1 MCINKVNYRK
11 QKTHPVTKLACVL
24 KAVYELRAST
34 TELDFNNDRTMIIL
48 LAFSIYSPQPDPNC
62 DVHMRLLK
70 LRNNHQK
77 QCVKTV
83 ADVRMGVNRC
93 LHFQL

>member
-1 MCINKVNYRK
+1 
-11 QKTHPVTKLACVL
+11 
-24 KAVYELRAST
+24 
-34 TELDFNNDRTMIIL
+34 MIIL
-48 LAFSIYSPQPDPNC
+48 LAFNISSSQPDPNC

-83 ADVRMGVNRC
+83 VDVRMAVNRC
-93 LHFQL
+93 LHFQLWCLAVCAKLINSVIRS